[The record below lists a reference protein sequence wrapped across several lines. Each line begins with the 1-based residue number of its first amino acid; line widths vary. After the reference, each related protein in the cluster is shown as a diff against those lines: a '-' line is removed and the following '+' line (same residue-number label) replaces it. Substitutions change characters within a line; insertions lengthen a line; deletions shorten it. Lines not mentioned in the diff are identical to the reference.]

1 MKLSNQTRLSAINRL
16 INPDLSLI
24 YYEDSILRKSK
35 HFLHVIFV
43 GLSITAIAF
52 VAGLIDVILNWDDFS
67 LTSQSFGIVAVTSVV
82 LSGLVV
88 SYLLLISGHGQIA
101 WILTFFLAF
110 LGFWIGNIVTSPD
123 GFYDPSIVI
132 ATTLMVIMSYYI
144 SGHYIQMFG
153 WGSICFVI
161 LLFCLEYF
169 EIRITDHPRVQFYHL
184 VIVLV
189 SLFLT
194 QYFLRRTV
202 QNLSAQSTE
211 LRESRD
217 RLHIYQE
224 ELEEL
229 VEQRTIELIDARDR
243 AESANISKSQFLANM
258 SHELRTPLN
267 AIIGYSEMLGEDLSD
282 IQSED
287 TRDMEE
293 DADRIS
299 HAARNLLDL
308 INSILDLSKV
318 EANEMVLHLQPIKV
332 TYLLSD
338 VIALFEP
345 LVAKNRNTLTM
356 DEVPLDVVAY
366 ADNMKLRQILINL
379 LGNANKFTKDGRITL
394 GAIKMRDEVRISV
407 SDTGIGISEEF
418 LPNLF
423 KPFRQEEG
431 DLSRKYQGTGLGLA
445 ITKSFAE
452 MMGGR
457 IAVDTAVGEGTTFSI
472 FIPTFVG
479 DSQNKKLRDD
489 IIDLMPDLMK

>member
-1 MKLSNQTRLSAINRL
+1 MIDSEQVRFEWFQNLFM
-16 INPDLSLI
+16 PDLSAV
-24 YYEDSILRKSK
+24 YSDENVLRKSK
-35 HFLHVIFV
+35 HFLIVIIVGFV
-43 GLSITAIAF
+43 VTA
-52 VAGLIDVILNWDDFS
+52 VSLIY
-67 LTSQSFGIVAVTSVV
+67 GIVAYFIDFDGVTSTQALGIIGVTTLV
-82 LSGLVV
+82 LIGLTAA
-88 SYLLLISGHGQIA
+88 YLLLKFGQAEIA
-101 WILTFFLAF
+101 WLLAFFLAF
-110 LGFWIGNIVTSPD
+110 VGFWGGNLLTSSD
-123 GFYDPSIVI
+123 GFFDPSIII
-132 ATTLMVIMSYYI
+132 ATTLMVVMSYYI
-144 SGHYIQMFG
+144 SGQYLRLFG
-153 WGSICFVI
+153 VGSVLMVL

-169 EIRITDHPRVQFYHL
+169 EFRTTEHPPVRFYHL
-184 VIVLV
+184 TIVAV
-189 SLFLT
+189 SLMLI
-194 QYFLRRTV
+194 QYFLRKTV
-202 QNLSAQSTE
+202 QNLNDQSDE

-217 RLHIYQE
+217 RLHVYQE
-224 ELEEL
+224 ELEDL
-229 VEQRTIELIDARDR
+229 VEQRTVELIEARDR

-267 AIIGYSEMLGEDLSD
+267 AIIGYSEMLGEDLGD
-282 IQSED
+282 FQVED
-287 TRDMEE
+287 TADMEE

-318 EANEMVLHLQPIKV
+318 EANEMVLHLQPVKV

-356 DEVPLDVVAY
+356 DEVPTDIVAY
-366 ADNMKLRQILINL
+366 ADKVKLRQILINL

-394 GAIKMRDEVRISV
+394 GAIKTRDEVRLSV

-472 FIPTFVG
+472 FIPLYIEDT
-479 DSQNKKLRDD
+479 QNKPRND
-489 IIDLMPDLMK
+489 IIDLMPELMK

>member
-1 MKLSNQTRLSAINRL
+1 MNNFEQSRFELFHKLIK
-16 INPDLSLI
+16 PDLATVYSD
-24 YYEDSILRKSK
+24 ENVLRKSK
-35 HFLHVIFV
+35 HFLLVI
-43 GLSITAIAF
+43 
-52 VAGLIDVILNWDDFS
+52 
-67 LTSQSFGIVAVTSVV
+67 IV
-82 LSGLVV
+82 GLVV
-88 SYLLLISGHGQIA
+88 TATSLLFGLSVWLFEFEGLSSPSQAIGIVIVTALVFSGLSAAYFLLLVGRVEIA
-101 WILTFFLAF
+101 WLLAFF
-110 LGFWIGNIVTSPD
+110 LGFAGFWGGNLLTSPD
-123 GFYDPSIVI
+123 GFYDPAIIISS
-132 ATTLMVIMSYYI
+132 TLMVLMSYYI
-144 SGHYIQMFG
+144 SGHYIRLFG
-153 WGSICFVI
+153 IGSVLMVLI
-161 LLFCLEYF
+161 LFFLEYF
-169 EIRITDHPRVQFYHL
+169 EFRTTDHPTVRFYHL
-184 VIVLV
+184 TIVAV
-189 SLFLT
+189 SLMLT
-194 QYFLRRTV
+194 QYFLRKTV
-202 QNLSAQSTE
+202 QNLNDQSDE

-217 RLHIYQE
+217 RLRVYQE

-229 VEQRTIELIDARDR
+229 VEQRTVELIEARDR

-267 AIIGYSEMLGEDLSD
+267 AIIGYSEMLGEDLGD
-282 IQSED
+282 IQIED
-287 TRDMEE
+287 TEDMEE

-318 EANEMVLHLQPIKV
+318 EANEMVLHLQPVKV

-338 VIALFEP
+338 VISLFEP

-356 DEVPLDVVAY
+356 DEVPADVVAY
-366 ADNMKLRQILINL
+366 ADKVKLRQILINL
-379 LGNANKFTKDGRITL
+379 MGNANKFTKDGRITL
-394 GAIKMRDEVRISV
+394 GAIKTKNEVRLSV

-472 FIPTFVG
+472 FIPLHVG
-479 DSQNKKLRDD
+479 DSQNKTRND
-489 IIDLMPDLMK
+489 IIDLMPELMK